1 MTRPVISSISP
12 CFVVRDVTAA
22 ISFYRDVFGFEV
34 MYQHPDTDLIFA
46 IARHDSAMI
55 FVKAVGVEPVPNRT
69 RHPWAG
75 WDAYVSVPDPDA
87 LAAEFAA
94 KRGAKFSEPLKDT
107 SDGLR
112 GFEIQDVD
120 GYVLFFGRPREKLKG
135 IKGANPCV

>member
-1 MTRPVISSISP
+1 MTQPAISSISP
-12 CFVVRDVTAA
+12 CFVVRNVTAA
-22 ISFYRDVFGFEV
+22 TTFYRDVFGFEV
-34 MYQHPDTDLIFA
+34 MYQHPDTDPFFA
-46 IARHDSAMI
+46 IVRHDSAMI
-55 FVKAVGVEPVPNRT
+55 FVKAVGVDPMPNRT

-94 KRGAKFSEPLKDT
+94 RGATFSEPLKDT

-120 GYVLFFGRPREKLKG
+120 GYVLFFGRPREKAKE
-135 IKGANPCV
+135 